1 MPFTSKSD
9 FDLLPR
15 VDDDG
20 LCTPWSI
27 QQTVGRGM
35 RKGQLHVVGMPTTHV
50 SFPKSRS
57 FSSSALWETMMSGLN
72 KQHNTPAVGLDRLNV
87 GEPEGIVNF
96 CIDSVR
102 SIRSTM
108 KLWELLMLKE
118 QSEICYDK
126 SNRFNEDRL
135 RYEYFEIP
143 SEKDKRFQLVYNR
156 THVSL
161 KLMFDDVAGFPR
173 TAEIISLVKPMRG
186 VNLGMQYDS
195 GYSYFQGRLYAGNDQ
210 KLYSPATSQQRI
222 EVPDISTDQDDL
234 IAYAFQQSLVHEDV
248 SYISTPILS
257 RLIETSL
264 PFQFSEIKIVY
275 DYIIDG
281 FSEFIPMLIQEQYS
295 RIDEYYSSFS
305 DHKLYEQIYSA
316 VREVND
322 RFEF

>member
-15 VDDDG
+15 DNEFS
-20 LCTPWSI
+20 TPLSML
-27 QQTVGRGM
+27 QTVGRGM
-35 RKGQLHVVGMPTTHV
+35 RKGQLHVFGTPTTTHV

-57 FSSSALWETMMSGLN
+57 FSSSVLWETMMSGLN
-72 KQHNTPAVGLDRLNV
+72 KQHNTPAIGLDRLNV

-102 SIRSTM
+102 AIRSTM

-118 QSEICYDK
+118 RSSVCYDK
-126 SNRFNEDRL
+126 SNRFNEERL

-143 SEKDKRFQLVYNR
+143 GEKDKRFQLVYNR
-156 THVSL
+156 TQVSL

-173 TAEIISLVKPMRG
+173 TGEIISLVKPMRG

-195 GYSYFQGRLYAGNDQ
+195 GYSYLQVRMYSGNSQ

-222 EVPDISTDQDDL
+222 EVPEISTDQDDL

-264 PFQFSEIKIVY
+264 PFQFSEIKIAY